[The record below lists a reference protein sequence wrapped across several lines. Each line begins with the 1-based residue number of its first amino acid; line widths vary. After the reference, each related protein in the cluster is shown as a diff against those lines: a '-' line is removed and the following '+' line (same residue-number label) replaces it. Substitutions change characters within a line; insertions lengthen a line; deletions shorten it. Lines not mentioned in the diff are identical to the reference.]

1 MSGRARGFSLVE
13 VLVAAL
19 IIGVAVVPLLQL
31 FPGTFGTQQ
40 ISGDH
45 LRLAA
50 VGVRKSEEIINR
62 LRSDITSVVSGAET
76 CTDLPNCRVEW
87 TIATEASSAVAGV
100 GSLRTLTTIACQ
112 DQDASNS
119 CDAGEPQARYDTK
132 ITSRP

>member
-1 MSGRARGFSLVE
+1 MTRGRPGFSLVE

-40 ISGDH
+40 ISGDY
-45 LRLAA
+45 LRLGAA
-50 VGVRKSEEIINR
+50 GVRKSEEIINR
-62 LRSDITSVVSGAET
+62 LRADITSVVSGAET
-76 CTDLPNCRVEW
+76 CTDLPNCRIEW
-87 TIATEASSAVAGV
+87 TIAIELSSAVPGV

-112 DQDASNS
+112 DQNASNS
-119 CDAGEPQARYDTK
+119 CDAGEPQVRYDTK